1 VKKIALLFCLISNL
15 LNSQIIDNKNGLA
28 FTDQPFFD
36 SKFIKQNKVKKIKG
50 AYTFKKAGD
59 IMRKTEFKSIYEFN
73 ELGQL
78 IETFETRNDDGIKDT
93 IQNLY
98 EYFPTNLLKT
108 HRKKDAG
115 GFGSIHYE
123 RDKQGRVI
131 SEETHRDVFN
141 ENGDFERTFII
152 NKESMKYENFPLQL
166 KKTVSNSYDLPY
178 MEEFS
183 YYNKDG
189 YLLEKEE
196 RLKMTSGRV
205 KHVYEY
211 NAKGFI
217 SAIRSKA
224 TIDGKF
230 AEEWFFKYDELGNLT
245 EKHIYKNGIF
255 TTDIQIIYNVDTKLL
270 SSVLTRD
277 VKTNFIMILRFMNY
291 EFFE

>member
-1 VKKIALLFCLISNL
+1 M
-15 LNSQIIDNKNGLA
+15 LNSQIIDNKNGQA

-36 SKFIKQNKVKKIKG
+36 EKFIKLNKVNKIKG
-50 AYTFKKAGD
+50 VYTFKKAGD
-59 IMRKTEFKSIYEFN
+59 IMRKTEFKSTYEFN

-98 EYFPTNLLKT
+98 EYFPSNLLKI
-108 HRKKDAG
+108 HRKKDSG
-115 GFGSIHYE
+115 GYGSIHYE
-123 RDKQGRVI
+123 RDKQGRII
-131 SEETHRDVFN
+131 SEETHRDVFK
-141 ENGDFERTFII
+141 EKGVLERTFII
-152 NKESMKYENFPLQL
+152 NKESMKYDTFPLQL

-183 YYNKDG
+183 YFNSDG

-196 RLKMTSGRV
+196 SLKMTSGKV
-205 KHVYEY
+205 KQVYEY
-211 NAKGFI
+211 NAKGLI
-217 SAIRSKA
+217 SAIRSNA

>member
-1 VKKIALLFCLISNL
+1 
-15 LNSQIIDNKNGLA
+15 LNSQIIDNKNGQA
-28 FTDQPFFD
+28 FTDHPFFD
-36 SKFIKQNKVKKIKG
+36 EKFIKLNKVKKING
-50 AYTFKKAGD
+50 YYTFKKAGD
-59 IMRKTEFKSIYEFN
+59 IMRKTEFKSTYEFN

-78 IETFETRNDDGIKDT
+78 IESFETRNDDGIKDT

-98 EYFPTNLLKT
+98 QYYPNNLLKI
-108 HRKKDAG
+108 HRKKDSG

-123 RDKQGRVI
+123 RDNQGR
-131 SEETHRDVFN
+131 
-141 ENGDFERTFII
+141 II
-152 NKESMKYENFPLQL
+152 NKESMKYDTFPLQI

-183 YYNKDG
+183 YYNSDG

-196 RLKMTSGRV
+196 LLKMTSGKV
-205 KHVYEY
+205 KQVYEY
-211 NAKGFI
+211 NSKGYI

-230 AEEWFFKYDELGNLT
+230 AEEWLFKYDEFGNLS

-255 TTDIQIIYNVDTKLL
+255 TTDIQVIYNVDTKLL

-277 VKTNFIMILRFMNY
+277 VKTNFIMILRFLDY
-291 EFFE
+291 EFYE